1 MKIDDEYIVT
11 ELETLKVIGAPLRV
25 QILEFVGMACESGRL
40 PTVKQIADALELPA
54 NKLYYHV
61 NLLEKHDLI
70 RVAETRVVSG
80 IIEKHYQIR
89 AKRLLVDLNVVGT
102 DDYSRDEKMELT
114 LASVRSMFDNA
125 YQNIEKSFRH
135 RYKNNPEEL
144 PEDKKNPMHY
154 GQSLLQLSSTQGKE
168 IVAEMNAL
176 TKKYEDLN
184 TAGGITF
191 GLTVAFNPNY
201 HLSTTQTEDA
211 K

>member
-1 MKIDDEYIVT
+1 MQIDEEYIVT
-11 ELETLKVIGAPLRV
+11 ELETLKVIGTPLRV
-25 QILEFVGMACESGRL
+25 QILEFVGIACESGRL

-70 RVAETRVVSG
+70 RVAETRIVSG

-102 DDYSRDEKMELT
+102 DDISRDEKMELT
-114 LASVRSMFDNA
+114 LTSVRSMFDNA

-135 RYKNNPEEL
+135 RYKNMPEEL
-144 PEDKKNPMHY
+144 PEFKKNPMHY
-154 GQSLLQLSSTQGKE
+154 RQSLLQLSSTQGKE
-168 IVAEMNAL
+168 FVVEMNAL

-201 HLSTTQTEDA
+201 HLSTTQNEDA

>member
-1 MKIDDEYIVT
+1 MKIDEEYTIT
-11 ELETLKVIGAPLRV
+11 ELETLKVIGDPLRV

-40 PTVKQIADALELPA
+40 PTVKQISDALELPA

-70 RVAETRVVSG
+70 RVAETQIVSG

-89 AKRLLVDLNVVGT
+89 AKRLLVDLNVAGT
-102 DDYSRDEKMELT
+102 DNISRDEKMELT

-125 YQNIEKSFRH
+125 YQNIEKSFQY
-135 RYKNNPEEL
+135 RYKNTPEEL

-154 GQSLLQLSSTQGKE
+154 GQSILQLSPTQGKE
-168 IVAEMNAL
+168 FVTEMNAL
-176 TKKYEDLN
+176 TKKYEDLK